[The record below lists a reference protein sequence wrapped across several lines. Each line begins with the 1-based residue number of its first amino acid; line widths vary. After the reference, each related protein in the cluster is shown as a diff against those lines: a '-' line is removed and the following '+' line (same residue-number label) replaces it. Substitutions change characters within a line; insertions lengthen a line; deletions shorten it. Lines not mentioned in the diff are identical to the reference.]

1 MAEGVIGTRGTL
13 EMVLSEGW
21 VQVRVCVDDARLPSA
36 LCGQVLRS
44 FRGVTPN
51 TWRPLRVGEDDL
63 IL

>member
-1 MAEGVIGTRGTL
+1 
-13 EMVLSEGW
+13 MVLSEGW